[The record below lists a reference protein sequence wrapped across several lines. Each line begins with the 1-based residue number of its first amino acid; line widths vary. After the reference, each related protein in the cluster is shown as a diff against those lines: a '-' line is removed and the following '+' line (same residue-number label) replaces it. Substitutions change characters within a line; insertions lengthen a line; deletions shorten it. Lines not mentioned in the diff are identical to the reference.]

1 MVYKVNM
8 GSVCMEMIDIVIIL
22 DEQRRIV
29 SVEWKNEQF
38 KKIYKNTWDTYINRS
53 LASIS
58 DIRINRDIMNLYW
71 KDETFLF
78 EELKLSSKQS
88 YLLLKRKDYKEYLY
102 EESLNRI
109 NEGIQIYDKNSCIVF
124 INDASKNI
132 SSISDDEKI
141 IGKHLLDLYDLNEKY
156 STTLT
161 SLRTKAPV
169 INRFDVFKL
178 KNGVEIKSINTA
190 YPIFDNE
197 NLIGVVNF
205 DQDVN
210 VINKEIE
217 KYEHIKKAMLEKNI
231 SFSDNSL
238 DKYHFSDIIGKNN
251 KLIDVVDL
259 AKKISSQDCSVLIYG
274 ETGTGKEMF
283 AQSIHEESKRKNKK
297 FLAINCA
304 AVPETLIESTLFG
317 TTKGAFTGSVE
328 RAGLLEEVNGGTLFL
343 DELNSMSLSMQSKIL
358 RVVQENR
365 FRRVGG
371 EKDIEINVRFISSC
385 NENPYKI
392 TENNLLRKDLFYRLS
407 TVILEIPPLRN
418 RIDDIELLIK
428 YCLKQYKHKYL
439 KSINHIDESVI
450 AILKSYNWPGNVRE
464 LFHIVEYA
472 LNVIENDTWK
482 ISHLP
487 KYITNSYNE
496 SNEKSENFNYDEQP
510 DIFESDLQY
519 IMDNYESKI
528 LKKVLEHNGYNI
540 SRAADSLSIKRQSLQ
555 YRIKKYGIV
564 I

>member
-1 MVYKVNM
+1 
-8 GSVCMEMIDIVIIL
+8 MELIDIVIIL
-22 DEQRRIV
+22 DEHSIII
-29 SVEWKNEQF
+29 SIDWKNEQL
-38 KKIYKNTWDTYINRS
+38 KKVYKNTWDTYINRHIE
-53 LASIS
+53 SIS
-58 DIRINRDIMNLYW
+58 DIRINKDIRNLYW
-71 KDETFLF
+71 KDESFIF
-78 EELKLSSKQS
+78 EELKLPNNHD

-102 EESLNRI
+102 EQSLNKI
-109 NEGIQIYDKNSCIVF
+109 NEGIQIYDKNSCMVF
-124 INDASKNI
+124 INEASKKI
-132 SSISDDEKI
+132 SSFSDDKKI

-161 SLRTKAPV
+161 SLRSKAPV
-169 INRFDVFKL
+169 INRFDAFKL
-178 KNGVEIKSINTA
+178 KSGVEITSVNTA
-190 YPIFDNE
+190 YPIFYDN
-197 NLIGVVNF
+197 NLIGVVTF

-217 KYEHIKKAMLEKNI
+217 KNENIKKAMLEQGI
-231 SFSDNSL
+231 SFT
-238 DKYHFSDIIGKNN
+238 DKVPDTYHFSDIIGKNK
-251 KLIDVVDL
+251 KLLDVVDL
-259 AKKISSQDCSVLIYG
+259 SKKISTQDCNVLIYG

-283 AQSIHEESKRKNKK
+283 AQSIHEESRRKDKK

-358 RVVQENR
+358 RVIQENR

-371 EKDIEINVRFISSC
+371 EKDIDIDVRFISSC

-392 TENNLLRKDLFYRLS
+392 TESNLLRKDLFYRLS
-407 TVILEIPPLRN
+407 TVILEIPPLKN
-418 RIDDIELLIK
+418 RIDDIETLIK
-428 YCLKQYKHKYL
+428 YCLKQYQHKYL
-439 KSINHIDESVI
+439 KRISHIDESVI

-487 KYITNSYNE
+487 KYITDSYNE
-496 SNEKSENFNYDEQP
+496 NSENMDSSN
-510 DIFESDLQY
+510 FEEPSGIYKNNLQY

-540 SRAADSLSIKRQSLQ
+540 SRTADSLGIKRQSLQ

-564 I
+564 V

>member
-1 MVYKVNM
+1 
-8 GSVCMEMIDIVIIL
+8 MELIDIVIIL
-22 DEQRRIV
+22 DEHSIII
-29 SVEWKNEQF
+29 SIDWKNEQL
-38 KKIYKNTWDTYINRS
+38 KKVYKNTWDTYINRHIE
-53 LASIS
+53 SIS
-58 DIRINRDIMNLYW
+58 DIRINKDIRNLYW
-71 KDETFLF
+71 KDESFIF
-78 EELKLSSKQS
+78 EELKLPNNHD

-102 EESLNRI
+102 EQSLNKI
-109 NEGIQIYDKNSCIVF
+109 NEGIQIYDKNSCMVF
-124 INDASKNI
+124 INEASKKI
-132 SSISDDEKI
+132 SSFSDDKKI

-161 SLRTKAPV
+161 SLRSKAPV
-169 INRFDVFKL
+169 INRFDAFKL
-178 KNGVEIKSINTA
+178 KSGVEITSVNTA
-190 YPIFDNE
+190 YPIFYDN
-197 NLIGVVNF
+197 NLIGVVTF

-217 KYEHIKKAMLEKNI
+217 KNENIKKAMLEQGI
-231 SFSDNSL
+231 SFT
-238 DKYHFSDIIGKNN
+238 DKVPDTYHFSDIIGKNK
-251 KLIDVVDL
+251 KLLDVVDL
-259 AKKISSQDCSVLIYG
+259 SKKISTQDCNVLIYG

-283 AQSIHEESKRKNKK
+283 AQSIHEESRRKDKK

-358 RVVQENR
+358 RVIQENR

-371 EKDIEINVRFISSC
+371 EKDIDIDVRFISSC

-392 TENNLLRKDLFYRLS
+392 TESNLLRKDLFYRLS
-407 TVILEIPPLRN
+407 TVILEIPPLKN
-418 RIDDIELLIK
+418 RIDDIETLIK
-428 YCLKQYKHKYL
+428 YCLKQYQHKYL
-439 KSINHIDESVI
+439 KRISHIDESVI

-472 LNVIENDTWK
+472 LNVIENDAWK

-487 KYITNSYNE
+487 KYITDSYNE
-496 SNEKSENFNYDEQP
+496 NSENMDSSN
-510 DIFESDLQY
+510 FEEPSGIYKNDLQY

-540 SRAADSLSIKRQSLQ
+540 SRTADSLGIKRQSLQ

-564 I
+564 V

>member
-1 MVYKVNM
+1 
-8 GSVCMEMIDIVIIL
+8 MELIDIVIIL
-22 DEQRRIV
+22 DEHSIII
-29 SVEWKNEQF
+29 SIDWKNEQL
-38 KKIYKNTWDTYINRS
+38 KKVYKNTWDTYINRHIE
-53 LASIS
+53 SIS
-58 DIRINRDIMNLYW
+58 DIRINKDIRNLYW
-71 KDETFLF
+71 KDESFIF
-78 EELKLSSKQS
+78 EELKLPNNHD

-102 EESLNRI
+102 EQSLNKI
-109 NEGIQIYDKNSCIVF
+109 NEGIQIYDKNSCMVF
-124 INDASKNI
+124 INEASKKI
-132 SSISDDEKI
+132 SSFSDDKKI

-161 SLRTKAPV
+161 SLRSKAPV
-169 INRFDVFKL
+169 INRFDAFKL
-178 KNGVEIKSINTA
+178 KSGVEITSVNTA
-190 YPIFDNE
+190 YPIFYDN
-197 NLIGVVNF
+197 NLIGVVTF

-217 KYEHIKKAMLEKNI
+217 KNENIKKAMLEQGI
-231 SFSDNSL
+231 SFT
-238 DKYHFSDIIGKNN
+238 DKVPDTYHFSDIIGKNK
-251 KLIDVVDL
+251 KLLDVVDL
-259 AKKISSQDCSVLIYG
+259 SKKISTQDCNVLIYG

-283 AQSIHEESKRKNKK
+283 AQSIHEESRRKDKK

-358 RVVQENR
+358 RVIQENR

-371 EKDIEINVRFISSC
+371 EKDIDIDVRFISSC

-392 TENNLLRKDLFYRLS
+392 TESNLLRKDLFYRLS
-407 TVILEIPPLRN
+407 TVILEIPPLKN
-418 RIDDIELLIK
+418 RIDDIETLIK
-428 YCLKQYKHKYL
+428 YCLKQYQHKYL
-439 KSINHIDESVI
+439 KRISHIDESVI

-472 LNVIENDTWK
+472 LNVIENDKWK

-487 KYITNSYNE
+487 KYITDSYNE
-496 SNEKSENFNYDEQP
+496 NSENMDSSN
-510 DIFESDLQY
+510 FEEPSGIYKNDLQY

-540 SRAADSLSIKRQSLQ
+540 SRTADSLGIKRQSLQ

-564 I
+564 V

>member
-1 MVYKVNM
+1 
-8 GSVCMEMIDIVIIL
+8 MELIDIVIIL
-22 DEQRRIV
+22 DEHSSII
-29 SVEWKNEQF
+29 SIDWKNEQL
-38 KKIYKNTWDTYINRS
+38 KKVYKNTWDTYINRHIE
-53 LASIS
+53 SIS
-58 DIRINRDIMNLYW
+58 DIRINKDIRNLYW
-71 KDETFLF
+71 KDESFIF
-78 EELKLSSKQS
+78 EELKLPNNHA

-102 EESLNRI
+102 EQSLNKI
-109 NEGIQIYDKNSCIVF
+109 NEGIQIYDKNSCMVF
-124 INDASKNI
+124 INEASKKI
-132 SSISDDEKI
+132 SSFSDDKKI

-161 SLRTKAPV
+161 SLRSKAPV
-169 INRFDVFKL
+169 INRFDAFKL
-178 KNGVEIKSINTA
+178 KSGVEITSVNTA
-190 YPIFDNE
+190 YPIFYDN
-197 NLIGVVNF
+197 NLIGVVTF

-217 KYEHIKKAMLEKNI
+217 KNENIKKAMLEQGI
-231 SFSDNSL
+231 SFT
-238 DKYHFSDIIGKNN
+238 DKVPDTYHFSDIIGKNK
-251 KLIDVVDL
+251 KLLDVVDL
-259 AKKISSQDCSVLIYG
+259 SKKISTQECNVLIYG

-283 AQSIHEESKRKNKK
+283 AQSIHEESRRKDKK

-358 RVVQENR
+358 RVIQENR

-371 EKDIEINVRFISSC
+371 EKDIDIDVRFISSC

-407 TVILEIPPLRN
+407 TVILEIPPLKN
-418 RIDDIELLIK
+418 RIDDIETLIK

-439 KSINHIDESVI
+439 KSISHIDESVI

-472 LNVIENDTWK
+472 LNVIESDTWK

-487 KYITNSYNE
+487 KYITDSYNE
-496 SNEKSENFNYDEQP
+496 ISENMDNFN
-510 DIFESDLQY
+510 FEEPSGIYENDLQY

-540 SRAADSLSIKRQSLQ
+540 SRTADSLGIKRQSLQ

-564 I
+564 V

>member
-1 MVYKVNM
+1 
-8 GSVCMEMIDIVIIL
+8 MELIDIIIIL
-22 DEQRRIV
+22 DEHNGII
-29 SVEWKNEQF
+29 SMDWKNEQL
-38 KKIYKNTWDTYINRS
+38 KKIYKNTWDTYINRNIE
-53 LASIS
+53 SIS
-58 DIRINRDIMNLYW
+58 DIRINKDIRNLYW
-71 KDETFLF
+71 KDESFMF
-78 EELKLSSKQS
+78 EELKLPNNHN

-102 EESLNRI
+102 EQSLNKI
-109 NEGIQIYDKNSCIVF
+109 NEGIQIYDKNSCMVF
-124 INDASKNI
+124 INEASKKI
-132 SSISDDEKI
+132 SSISDDKKI

-178 KNGVEIKSINTA
+178 KSGVEITSVNTA
-190 YPIFDNE
+190 YPIFDDN
-197 NLIGVVNF
+197 NLIGVVTF

-217 KYEHIKKAMLEKNI
+217 KNENIKKAMLEQGI
-231 SFSDNSL
+231 SFADKAP
-238 DKYHFSDIIGKNN
+238 DKYHFSDIIGKNR
-251 KLIDVVDL
+251 KLLDVVDL
-259 AKKISSQDCSVLIYG
+259 AKKISTQDCNVLIYG

-283 AQSIHEESKRKNKK
+283 AQSIHEESRRKDKK

-358 RVVQENR
+358 RVIQENR

-371 EKDIEINVRFISSC
+371 EKDIDIDVRFISSC

-392 TENNLLRKDLFYRLS
+392 TENNMLRKDLFYRLS
-407 TVILEIPPLRN
+407 TVILEIPPLKN
-418 RIDDIELLIK
+418 RIDDVEILIK

-439 KSINHIDESVI
+439 KCINHIDESVI

-472 LNVIENDTWK
+472 LNVIESDTWK

-487 KYITNSYNE
+487 KYITDSYNE
-496 SNEKSENFNYDEQP
+496 NNENIDNFSLDEPSGIYEN
-510 DIFESDLQY
+510 DLQY
-519 IMDNYESKI
+519 IMDDYESKI
-528 LKKVLEHNGYNI
+528 LRKVLEHNGYNI
-540 SRAADSLSIKRQSLQ
+540 SRTAGSLGIKRQSLQ

-564 I
+564 V

>member
-1 MVYKVNM
+1 
-8 GSVCMEMIDIVIIL
+8 MELIDIVIIL
-22 DEQRRIV
+22 DEHSIII
-29 SVEWKNEQF
+29 SIDWKNEQL
-38 KKIYKNTWDTYINRS
+38 KKVYKNTWDTYINRHIE
-53 LASIS
+53 SIS
-58 DIRINRDIMNLYW
+58 DIRINKDIRNLYW
-71 KDETFLF
+71 KDESFIF
-78 EELKLSSKQS
+78 EELKLPNNHD

-102 EESLNRI
+102 EQSLNKI
-109 NEGIQIYDKNSCIVF
+109 NEGIQIYDKNSCMVF
-124 INDASKNI
+124 INEASKKI
-132 SSISDDEKI
+132 SSFSDDKKI

-161 SLRTKAPV
+161 SLRSKAPV
-169 INRFDVFKL
+169 INRFDAFKL
-178 KNGVEIKSINTA
+178 KSGVEITSVNTA
-190 YPIFDNE
+190 YPIFYDN
-197 NLIGVVNF
+197 NLIGVVTF

-217 KYEHIKKAMLEKNI
+217 KNENIKKAMLEQGI
-231 SFSDNSL
+231 SFT
-238 DKYHFSDIIGKNN
+238 DKVPDTYHFSDIIGKNK
-251 KLIDVVDL
+251 KLLDVVDL
-259 AKKISSQDCSVLIYG
+259 SKKISTQDCNVLIYG

-283 AQSIHEESKRKNKK
+283 AQSIHEESRRKDKK

-358 RVVQENR
+358 RVIQENR

-371 EKDIEINVRFISSC
+371 EKDIDIDVRFISSC

-392 TENNLLRKDLFYRLS
+392 TESNLLRKDLFYRLS
-407 TVILEIPPLRN
+407 TVILEIPPLKN
-418 RIDDIELLIK
+418 RIDDIETLIK
-428 YCLKQYKHKYL
+428 YCLKQYQHKYL
-439 KSINHIDESVI
+439 KRISHIDESVI

-487 KYITNSYNE
+487 KYITDSYNE
-496 SNEKSENFNYDEQP
+496 NSENMDSSN
-510 DIFESDLQY
+510 FEEPSGIYKNDLQY

-540 SRAADSLSIKRQSLQ
+540 SRTADSLGIKRQSLQ

-564 I
+564 V

>member
-1 MVYKVNM
+1 
-8 GSVCMEMIDIVIIL
+8 MELIDIVIML
-22 DEQRRIV
+22 DECNCII
-29 SVEWKNEQF
+29 SIDWKNEQF
-38 KKIYKNTWDTYINRS
+38 KKIYKNTWDTYISRHID
-53 LASIS
+53 SIS
-58 DIRINRDIMNLYW
+58 DIRIDREVQNLHW
-71 KDETFLF
+71 KDESFIF
-78 EELKLSSKQS
+78 EELNIPNNQT
-88 YLLLKRKDYKEYLY
+88 YLLLKLKNYKEYLY
-102 EESLNRI
+102 EQSLNII

-124 INDASKNI
+124 INEASKRI
-132 SSISDDEKI
+132 SSISEDKKI

-178 KNGVEIKSINTA
+178 KSGVEITSINTA
-190 YPIFDNE
+190 YPIFDDK
-197 NLIGVVNF
+197 NLIGVVTF

-217 KYEHIKKAMLEKNI
+217 KNENIKKAMLEQGI
-231 SFSDNSL
+231 SFADKTSDS
-238 DKYHFSDIIGKNN
+238 KYHFSDIIGKSK
-251 KLIDVVDL
+251 KLLDVIDL
-259 AKKISSQDCSVLIYG
+259 TKKISTQECNVLIYG

-283 AQSIHEESKRKNKK
+283 AQSIHEESRRKEKK

-343 DELNSMSLSMQSKIL
+343 DELNSMSLSMQSKML
-358 RVVQENR
+358 RVIQENR

-371 EKDIEINVRFISSC
+371 EKDIDIDVRFISSC

-418 RIDDIELLIK
+418 RIDDIEILIK

-472 LNVIENDTWK
+472 LNVIESDTWK

-487 KYITNSYNE
+487 KYITNSYN
-496 SNEKSENFNYDEQP
+496 NENTDNFSFDKQFGIYEN
-510 DIFESDLQY
+510 DLQY

-528 LKKVLEHNGYNI
+528 LKKILEHNGYNI
-540 SRAADSLSIKRQSLQ
+540 SRAADSLGIKRQSLQ

-564 I
+564 V